1 MLFSASVSQSP
12 LKPTLEEFDEVLAL
26 LARELHD
33 DSDPQRD
40 AWIRGSFSAAGVKLD
55 ALGFILKHGAS
66 RSSPALLDI
75 GAQIGSLTMYA
86 ARFGIRSSAVD
97 LPYFFERFASASL
110 KSGIDYRSCDVS
122 TDPLP
127 FAEEAFDYVTYLD
140 VIEHHPHSPK
150 RVLEEIHRVL
160 KPGGCI
166 IVSTPNQASLY
177 NRLTLL
183 AGGSISD
190 PFHYFFETAAQMTP
204 YPGHHREYVRS
215 ELRSALA
222 DSGFRV
228 LECRVMDD
236 DVRPALSLA
245 GRDANANPLRKLWRH
260 RMSIGPAALGHVW
273 SFLRL
278 PFGRVLWAVGEKAE
292 PSA

>member
-1 MLFSASVSQSP
+1 MLSSASVSQAP
-12 LKPTLEEFDEVLAL
+12 LKPTLEEFDEVLEL

-33 DSDPQRD
+33 DSDPERD
-40 AWIRGSFSAAGVKLD
+40 AWIRGSFSAAGVKLS
-55 ALGFILKHGAS
+55 ALEFVLRHSS
-66 RSSPALLDI
+66 RHSSPALLDI

-97 LPYFFERFASASL
+97 LPYFFEKFASASL

-127 FAEEAFDYVTYLD
+127 FADESFDYVTYLD

-160 KPGGCI
+160 KPRGWI
-166 IVSTPNQASLY
+166 IISTPNQASIY

-183 AGGSISD
+183 TGGSISD
-190 PFHYFFETAAQMTP
+190 PFNYFFETAARMTP
-204 YPGHHREYVRS
+204 YPGHHREYVRA
-215 ELRSALA
+215 ELRSALVA
-222 DSGFRV
+222 SGFRV
-228 LECRVMDD
+228 LECHVIDD

-245 GRDANANPLRKLWRH
+245 KRGSNANALQMLWRH
-260 RMSIGPAALGHVW
+260 KMSIGPAALGHVW
-273 SFLRL
+273 SFLGL
-278 PFGRVLWAVGEKAE
+278 PFGRVLWAVGEKAK
-292 PSA
+292 PKA